1 MSTQENAQQNKKN
14 NTRLLLRFLKGSK
27 LLFVLSIACSA
38 LVTFVDMVNPQIIR
52 AAIDNAIG
60 GQPSQFPAWVNGLVE
75 KAGGFAYLGQHLYL
89 MALAIAALA
98 LVRAC
103 AQYGTTMLNTR
114 ASEVFVKNM
123 RKYGKDNK
131 DKWESLTTEV
141 LVEVINETKSS
152 YRSQKEKLDKMLDRL
167 KKLDAKN
174 AS

>member
-1 MSTQENAQQNKKN
+1 MK
-14 NTRLLLRFLKGSK
+14 R
-27 LLFVLSIACSA
+27 
-38 LVTFVDMVNPQIIR
+38 
-52 AAIDNAIG
+52 
-60 GQPSQFPAWVNGLVE
+60 
-75 KAGGFAYLGQHLYL
+75 
-89 MALAIAALA
+89 
-98 LVRAC
+98 
-103 AQYGTTMLNTR
+103 
-114 ASEVFVKNM
+114 VFVRNM